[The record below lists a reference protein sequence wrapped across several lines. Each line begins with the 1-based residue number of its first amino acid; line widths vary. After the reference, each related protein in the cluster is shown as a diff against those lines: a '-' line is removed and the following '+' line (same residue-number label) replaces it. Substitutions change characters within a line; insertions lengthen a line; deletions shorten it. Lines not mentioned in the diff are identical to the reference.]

1 MGELNVLIADDVVNV
16 RKFISSA
23 IANNFPNV
31 KISSVANGNEAKSK
45 LESNHYDLVLCD
57 QGLSHICGIDLLKWL
72 KSHQTLSKVPFIMLS
87 SDSNQDSV
95 IQAHELGAKAYILKP
110 LTIDKLISK
119 VDIYLNKYNRRQYE
133 RFNPSGEVHFSFNS
147 HNCKGKLLDLSAGGL
162 LGLFNITDP
171 LPQIGGE
178 VMIALNLEQTYHI
191 ENMYGFILRIQLAE
205 ASITSQHV
213 KIALKFIHE
222 KTPDKQTELE
232 NILFSLNS

>member
-31 KISSVANGNEAKSK
+31 KISSVANGNEAKNK

-57 QGLSHICGIDLLKWL
+57 RGLSHICGTDLLKWL
-72 KSHQTLSKVPFIMLS
+72 KSHKTLSKVPFIMLS

-95 IQAHELGAKAYILKP
+95 VQAHELGAKAYILKP

-119 VDIYLNKYNRRQYE
+119 LDIYLNKYNKRQFE
-133 RFNPSGEVHFSFNS
+133 RFHPSGQVHFSFNS
-147 HNCKGKLLDLSAGGL
+147 HTCKGKLLDISAGGL
-162 LGLFNITDP
+162 SGLFNITDT

-178 VMIALNLEQTYHI
+178 IMTALNLEQTYNI
-191 ENMYGFILRIQLAE
+191 ENMHGFILRIQLAE
-205 ASITSQHV
+205 ALITAQHV
-213 KIALKFIHE
+213 KIALKFTHE
-222 KTPDKQTELE
+222 KTPEKKKELE
-232 NILFSLNS
+232 NILFALTS